1 MKKVLLASTALAMTA
16 GAAAAEVA
24 LSGYAEI
31 GIARDAAK
39 NTVFHSDIDVTFT
52 LSGSTDNGL
61 TFGATI
67 DLDEIGDDNNLP
79 AGQGNDPI
87 RATGR
92 NQGSIEE
99 QSVFVSGSFGTI
111 TMGDTDGAY
120 DWALTEIAWGT
131 TLTDDHTTHAGWN
144 GNQGLDGGLNGQIAR
159 YDYTFGD
166 FGIALSAEIGD
177 GTDLPNTTSDDQILA
192 IGGKWSGDWGSTGV
206 SLGLGYQQ
214 GGFQTPAVRT
224 GTSTAANL
232 QGAGNAKIFGLSG
245 AFAFQGGFE
254 ARLVYSTV
262 DGTITA
268 AGTTTGLNLDAKWD
282 YGGIGFAYVMDE
294 WIVEANW
301 GQYDGTIAG
310 NTVTPT
316 NFKSDG
322 YGVAVNY
329 DLGGGAVAMAGY
341 GRSNPF
347 AANGVNIPSWSTW
360 SIGLGLSF

>member
-1 MKKVLLASTALAMTA
+1 
-16 GAAAAEVA
+16 
-24 LSGYAEI
+24 
-31 GIARDAAK
+31 
-39 NTVFHSDIDVTFT
+39 
-52 LSGSTDNGL
+52 
-61 TFGATI
+61 
-67 DLDEIGDDNNLP
+67 
-79 AGQGNDPI
+79 
-87 RATGR
+87 
-92 NQGSIEE
+92 
-99 QSVFVSGSFGTI
+99 
-111 TMGDTDGAY
+111 MGDTDGAY

-144 GNQGLDGGLNGQIAR
+144 GNQGLDGGLSGQIAR